1 MKKLK
6 ILLLIIMFI
15 PIKISALD
23 SNRVYDY
30 AQVILDSEEE
40 KLNNYIETFK
50 SKNNIDIIIVTARHN
65 GNIETK
71 EYAKEFYQKYEFGIN
86 EDKSG
91 IMLVIDFNNNKTNIE
106 IYTQGRADEIY
117 NKYIND
123 MLSTIILN
131 DDYYKMSKDFIDLS
145 DKYINGKSS
154 IKNILFDVNL
164 IYILIISIITSS
176 IVILVLFM
184 ISRNK
189 DKNKLL
195 YSYLKEG
202 TLEINSTNEKFMTT
216 STELYRKS

>member
-6 ILLLIIMFI
+6 LLLLIIMFI
-15 PIKISALD
+15 PIKISAIN

-71 EYAKEFYQKYEFGIN
+71 EYAKKFYQKYEFGIN

-91 IMLVIDFNNNKTNIE
+91 IMLVIDFNNNITNIE
-106 IYTQGRADEIY
+106 IYTQGIADKIY
-117 NKYIND
+117 NKHINN
-123 MLSTIILN
+123 MLSTITLN

-145 DKYINGKSS
+145 DKYISGKSS
-154 IKNILFDVNL
+154 IKNILFDINL

-176 IVILVLFM
+176 IVILILFI

-189 DKNKLL
+189 DKNKIL

-202 TLEINSTNEKFMTT
+202 TLKINNTNEKFMTT
-216 STELYRKS
+216 STESYRKK